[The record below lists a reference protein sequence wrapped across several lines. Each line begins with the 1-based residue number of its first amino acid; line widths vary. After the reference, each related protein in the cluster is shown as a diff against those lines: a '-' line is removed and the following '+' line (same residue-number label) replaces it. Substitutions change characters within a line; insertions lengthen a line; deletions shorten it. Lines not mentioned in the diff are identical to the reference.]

1 MLASLIERLFDR
13 KLTPVRVSLLAA
25 IAVGYLLLLAP
36 PAELPDPAG
45 WALLS
50 GALAAAWFSPR
61 SPLASAL
68 TQSAMLAT
76 GELLGID
83 NMIPLKVLASFALLE
98 LAMRRTGWALPAAA
112 TALSGVYFLIGLT
125 NPLRS
130 PAEVVFQTAVVVVG
144 PLVLGAYIGG
154 MNVRARQA
162 EERAAEQ
169 ERLRR
174 TESQMV
180 RVAERTAIARELHDL
195 VAHHVASIVLRTGVA
210 RHLLGEGDEQMR
222 QVLDDVHATGSG
234 ALTDLRRLVAVLRD
248 PEAAD
253 TAGGDLVDPAEL
265 PAAVAAVVDRG
276 RQVGLRIDATV
287 DPALA
292 GLDAVKALAVLR
304 LVQEGLANVAK
315 HAGSSARVWL
325 TAELAG
331 DGVRLDIA
339 DDGDGGPSGTVPA
352 QHSGHGLIGMRE
364 RVELLGGTLRAGPEG
379 TGWALSARLPAPQ
392 PDPDPEPKPVASVP

>member
-36 PAELPDPAG
+36 PDKLPDPSG

-68 TQSAMLAT
+68 AQAAMLAT

-98 LAMRRTGWALPAAA
+98 LAMRRTGWVLPAGA
-112 TALSGVYFLIGLT
+112 TVLSAVYFLIGLT

-130 PAEVVFQTAVVVVG
+130 PAEIVFQTAVVVVG

-154 MNVRARQA
+154 MNARARHA

-210 RHLLGEGDEQMR
+210 RHLLGESDEQMR

-248 PEAAD
+248 PEATD

-265 PAAVAAVVDRG
+265 PAAVAAVIDRC

-325 TAELAG
+325 TAELAR

-339 DDGDGGPSGTVPA
+339 DDGEGGPSGTVSA

-364 RVELLGGTLRAGPEG
+364 RVELLGGTLRVGPEG
-379 TGWALSARLPAPQ
+379 TGWALSARLPARE
-392 PDPDPEPKPVASVP
+392 PEPKPEPVASVP